1 MCGIVGY
8 IGPYQAIDFL
18 IEGLRRLEYRGY
30 DSSGVATIHD
40 GEFAVT
46 KTAGRVD
53 GLVEKLKT
61 HPAPGSIGIGHTRWA
76 THGPA
81 TDLNA
86 HPHIGG
92 DNVVAL
98 VHNGVIENFRELKEQ
113 LAERGYYCKSAT
125 DTEVVAQL
133 VAAELDSRRPNTKT
147 AVPASV
153 ADQYGPLIE
162 AIQAALAQLRGT
174 YGLAMV
180 FRDWPDV
187 IVAARLGSPL
197 VIGVG
202 DDEHFIASDGSPLV
216 GHTDRIVY
224 LADHEIAVVT
234 AHSIRVIHRD
244 EGDVRHNVKHLDIDT
259 SQVELGEFAHYM
271 LKEIFEQPET
281 VQAAMRGRLNRDEA
295 TAVFGGL
302 NLTPQQLRSI
312 DRIVLTACGT
322 SWHSALVGEYMI
334 EAFARIPVEVEYA
347 SELRYRNP
355 PMSNNTLLF
364 AITQSGETIDTL
376 AAMRE
381 MKRKGHPTLAIC
393 NVVGS
398 TIAREADGG
407 IYLHAGPEIGVAST
421 KAYTSQCV
429 VMALLA
435 LYFGRIRHLSFE
447 AGLRIID
454 ELTVLPRQIEETLD
468 TNDETRRI
476 AAKYASCNNF
486 LYLGRQFNFPTAL
499 EGALKLKEIS
509 YIHAEGYPAAEMK
522 HGPIALVDE
531 NTPSVFIVPQGGVY
545 SKVISNMEEIK
556 ARGGPVIAVV
566 DKDDSQAVELA
577 DDVIRVP
584 AVPEFLQPIV
594 TAIPLQLLAYHAA
607 IARGCD
613 VDKPR
618 NLAKSVTVE

>member
-8 IGPYQAIDFL
+8 IGPSRATDFL

-30 DSSGVATIHD
+30 DSSGVVTVD
-40 GEFAVT
+40 GDGQFSVT
-46 KTAGRVD
+46 KTAGRIND
-53 GLVEKLKT
+53 LVAKLKKSPVRGT
-61 HPAPGSIGIGHTRWA
+61 IGLGHTRWA

-81 TDLNA
+81 TDENA

-92 DNVVAL
+92 NDVVAI
-98 VHNGVIENFRELKEQ
+98 VHNGVIENYRSLRRRLENE
-113 LAERGYYCKSAT
+113 GYAFETAT
-125 DTEVVAQL
+125 DTEVIAHLMASEVDARS
-133 VAAELDSRRPNTKT
+133 AEEASPADPYAPLIT
-147 AVPASV
+147 AV
-153 ADQYGPLIE
+153 
-162 AIQAALAQLRGT
+162 QAALAQLQGT

-180 FRDWPDV
+180 FRDWPNV
-187 IVAARLGSPL
+187 IIAARLGSPL
-197 VIGVG
+197 VIGYG
-202 DDEHFIASDGSPLV
+202 NGEHFVASSDQPLV
-216 GHTDRIVY
+216 GYTEKISY
-224 LADHEIAVVT
+224 LSDNELAVVT
-234 AHSIRVIHRD
+234 ANSVRVIDRD
-244 EGDVRHNVKHLDIDT
+244 EGHISHEVMQIEAE
-259 SQVELGEFAHYM
+259 SGQVDLGGFSHYM
-271 LKEIFEQPET
+271 LKEIFEQPES
-281 VQAAMRGRLNRDEA
+281 VLSAMRGRLNRDEA

-302 NLTPQQLRSI
+302 NLTPQQLRGV

-322 SWHSALVGEYMI
+322 SWHSAMVGEYML

-355 PMSNNTLLF
+355 PMSSKTLLF

-376 AAMRE
+376 AALRE
-381 MKRKGHPTLAIC
+381 IKRKGHPTLAIC

-421 KAYTSQCV
+421 KAYTSQCT
-429 VMALLA
+429 VMAMLA
-435 LYFGRIRHLSFE
+435 LYFGRLRHLSFE

-454 ELTVLPRQIEETLD
+454 ELDALPRHVEAALETNEEAQ
-468 TNDETRRI
+468 RI
-476 AAKYASCNNF
+476 AAKYAGCNNF
-486 LYLGRQFNFPTAL
+486 LYLGRQYNFPTAL

-531 NTPSVFIVPQGGVY
+531 HTPSVFIVPQSAVY
-545 SKVISNMEEIK
+545 HKVIANMEEIK
-556 ARGGPVIAVV
+556 ARGGPVIAIV
-566 DKDDSQAVELA
+566 DEGDSQAAELA
-577 DDVIRVP
+577 DDVIHVP

-594 TAIPLQLLAYHAA
+594 TAVPLQLLAYHTA
-607 IARGCD
+607 ILRGCD